1 MDNIAAAAHAASG
14 VKLAQAAVDA
24 VGLSLLV
31 LVSVLRVVAANRSF
45 RLEFD
50 VGQDAILG
58 LPVQELGNGRW
69 DTPALRSLLDL
80 TMAQAPAVAREFE
93 QDIAGAD
100 PGILRF
106 NARTIFHEPDAGHM
120 ILLAVKNVTADR
132 ACEREAQKLLKQKD
146 ILLQEMRHRIA
157 NSLQIIASTL
167 MMKARSSPSPEA
179 RLHLQDA
186 HGRVMAIVAVQKQ
199 LQASPSGDR
208 VEIGSYLAELCE
220 SLTASMI
227 ADARPISLNVSALGG
242 PVPSADAVS
251 IGLIV
256 TELVINALKYAF
268 GRTTAEDEICVAYE
282 SGEGRWRLCVSDNGG
297 GKSTVTVLGAKAGLG
312 TGIIEALAYQL
323 EARVE
328 IASDAKGY
336 RTTISHG
343 VFAGA
348 AAR

>member
-1 MDNIAAAAHAASG
+1 MENIAIAVHAASG
-14 VKLAQAAVDA
+14 IKLAQAAVDA
-24 VGLSLLV
+24 IGLSLLV
-31 LVSVLRVVAANRSF
+31 LDKDFRVVAANRSF
-45 RLEFD
+45 RLEFA
-50 VGQDAILG
+50 VSQETILG
-58 LPVQELGNGRW
+58 RPVQELDDGRW

-80 TMAQAPAVAREFE
+80 AIAQAPAVSREIE
-93 QDIAGAD
+93 RDIAGAE
-100 PGILRF
+100 PGVLRF
-106 NARTIFHEPDAGHM
+106 SARSMFHEPDAGHM
-120 ILLAVKNVTADR
+120 ILLAVKNVAADR
-132 ACEREAQKLLKQKD
+132 AHERETQKLLKQKD

-167 MMKARSSPSPEA
+167 MMKARTSPSPEA
-179 RLHLQDA
+179 RLHLLDA
-186 HGRVMAIVAVQKQ
+186 HGRVMSIVAVQKQ
-199 LQASPSGDR
+199 LQASPAGDQ

-227 ADARPISLNVSALGG
+227 ADARPISLKVSALGG

-268 GRTTAEDEICVAYE
+268 GRTSAEDEICVAYE

-323 EARVE
+323 EARVD
-328 IASDAKGY
+328 IVSDARGY

-343 VFAGA
+343 AFAGE